1 MDAGRSLRRNHR
13 PTSQRGRRGVGL
25 ALLVVAAG
33 SLAVTASLPGEVQ
46 LKGDQTVTVAADE
59 VVPDDLYASGETVR
73 IEGTVRGDLVAV
85 GREIVIDG
93 IVEGDILAAGQSV
106 TISGTVGDDA
116 RIAGQVLHIG
126 PNARLGD
133 DLVAAGFS
141 LETEPGSGVGGTARF
156 FGYQAL
162 LAGEVAEG
170 LGGAMGAL
178 EIAGTIH
185 GDVDVEVGPRGEGAP
200 PMFWPTPVPIPSVA
214 PGLAVADGARVG
226 GALRYQSPTEGAI
239 GPAATVDGGV
249 EFEKKTAEAEAEPS
263 LLEQIACGARRF
275 VSLLLVGALL
285 LWLAPAW
292 LGSLTEAVR
301 AKPLPSLLWG
311 IVLLAVAAVAV
322 LAIALMTAL
331 GAMILGIATLG
342 GLAKAWVGGGILAEL
357 TLVIGVLVTAVY
369 LPTVVVGLAGGG
381 LVLGRGGAASGDGGA
396 KRFAALTLGV
406 LVLVLLMAIP
416 FLGTLIGILVLLLGL
431 GSLWLR
437 GAEARRKAPV
447 GVEEGGETPPAT
459 AGL

>member
-1 MDAGRSLRRNHR
+1 MDAGRSLRRNRR
-13 PTSQRGRRGVGL
+13 PTPRRTRHRTW
-25 ALLVVAAG
+25 LLLPLIAAG
-33 SLAVTASLPGEVQ
+33 SLAVAASIPGEVQ
-46 LKGDQTVTVAADE
+46 LKGGETVTVAADE
-59 VVPDDLYASGETVR
+59 VVPDDLYASGDTVR
-73 IEGTVRGDLVAV
+73 IEGTVRGDLVAA

-116 RIAGQVLHIG
+116 RIAGQVLHLG

-170 LGGAMGAL
+170 LGGSMGAL
-178 EIAGTIH
+178 ELAGTVQ

-200 PMFWPTPVPIPSVA
+200 PIFWPTPVPIPSVA

-239 GPAATVDGGV
+239 GSAATVDGGID
-249 EFEKKTAEAEAEPS
+249 FEEKTAEAEAEPS

-275 VSLLLVGALL
+275 ASLLLVGALL

-292 LGSLTEAVR
+292 LGSLAEAVR

-311 IVLLAVAAVAV
+311 IVFLAVAAVAV
-322 LAIALMTAL
+322 LAIALVTAL
-331 GAMILGIATLG
+331 GAMILGVATLG
-342 GLAKAWVGGGILAEL
+342 GLVATVIGGGILTEL
-357 TLVIGVLVTAVY
+357 ALVIGVLVIAVY

-396 KRFAALTLGV
+396 KRFAALALGV
-406 LVLVLLMAIP
+406 LVLLLLIAIP
-416 FLGTLIGILVLLLGL
+416 YLGKLIGILVLLLGL
-431 GSLWLR
+431 GSLWLW
-437 GAEARRKAPV
+437 GAEARRKEDA
-447 GVEEGGETPPAT
+447 GAAEGAAAELGS
-459 AGL
+459 G

>member
-1 MDAGRSLRRNHR
+1 MDTGRSLRRSHR
-13 PTSQRGRRGVGL
+13 PTPHRARRGVGL
-25 ALLVVAAG
+25 ALFLVAAG

-46 LKGDQTVTVAADE
+46 IKGDQTVTVAADE
-59 VVPDDLYASGETVR
+59 VVTDDLYASGETVR

-93 IVEGDILAAGQSV
+93 IVEGDVLAAGQSV
-106 TISGTVGDDA
+106 TISGTVGDDV

-126 PNARLGD
+126 PAARLGD

-162 LAGEVAEG
+162 LAGEVGEG
-170 LGGAMGAL
+170 LGGSMGAL
-178 EIAGTIH
+178 ELAGTVQ

-200 PMFWPTPVPIPSVA
+200 PMVWPTPVSIPSVA
-214 PGLAVADGARVG
+214 PGLAVADSARVG

-239 GPAATVDGGV
+239 GPAAKVDGGV
-249 EFEKKTAEAEAEPS
+249 EFEEKTAEGEAEPS
-263 LLEQIACGARRF
+263 LLEQIARGARRF

-292 LGSLTEAVR
+292 LGSLVEAVR

-311 IVLLAVAAVAV
+311 IVFLAVAAVAV
-322 LAIALMTAL
+322 LAIALVTAL
-331 GAMILGIATLG
+331 GAMILGVATLG
-342 GLAKAWVGGGILAEL
+342 GLVAAVIGGGILTEL
-357 TLVIGVLVTAVY
+357 ALVIGVLVTAVY

-381 LVLGRGGAASGDGGA
+381 LVFGRGGALTGG
-396 KRFAALTLGV
+396 KRFAALALGV
-406 LVLVLLMAIP
+406 LVLLLLMAIP
-416 FLGTLIGILVLLLGL
+416 YLGKLVGILVLLLGL
-431 GSLWLR
+431 GSLWLW
-437 GAEARRKAPV
+437 GAGARRK
-447 GVEEGGETPPAT
+447 EAT
-459 AGL
+459 SAAESAAAELGSG